1 MKEMEDE
8 SPPLHPIQT
17 EKMMVMEQT
26 AMANSPSLSWAWGK
40 G

>member
-17 EKMMVMEQT
+17 EKMMVMAEI
-26 AMANSPSLSWAWGK
+26 AMAISLSLSWEWDEG
-40 G
+40 